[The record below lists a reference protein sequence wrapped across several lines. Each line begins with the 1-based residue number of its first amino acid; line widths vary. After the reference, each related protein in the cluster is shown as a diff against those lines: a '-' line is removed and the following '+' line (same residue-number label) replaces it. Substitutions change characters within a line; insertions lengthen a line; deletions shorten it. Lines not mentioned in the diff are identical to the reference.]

1 MGTLFAVFMLG
12 VASAQRAEQ
21 CLGATDHPAIVIDEI
36 VGMSVALLGL
46 PLGAG
51 TAIAGFALFRALDIL
66 KPWPVKAFER
76 LPGGWGVMGD
86 DLVAGSLTNVFL
98 QGVRIVWSEDS
109 PLIAAFA
116 APM

>member
-12 VASAQRAEQ
+12 VASAQGAERW
-21 CLGATDHPAIVIDEI
+21 LGATDHPAIVIDEI
-36 VGMSVALLGL
+36 VGMAVALLGL
-46 PLGAG
+46 PLQAG
-51 TAIAGFALFRALDIL
+51 TAIAAFALFRALDIL

-109 PLIAAFA
+109 PLIDAFA